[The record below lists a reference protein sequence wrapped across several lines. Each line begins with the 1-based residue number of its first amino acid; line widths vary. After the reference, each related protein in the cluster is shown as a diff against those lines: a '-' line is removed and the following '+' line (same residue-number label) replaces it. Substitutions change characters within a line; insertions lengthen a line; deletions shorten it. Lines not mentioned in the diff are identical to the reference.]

1 MVSSEDHPLEIRKG
15 NDDDCDIIES
25 SPDQSIF
32 NDVLDSETTLLMD
45 IRCLAI
51 AHAVPHALD
60 NFFIR

>member
-1 MVSSEDHPLEIRKG
+1 MVSSEDDPFEIRKG

-45 IRCLAI
+45 IRCLAR
-51 AHAVPHALD
+51 PRCSTRTLD